1 MGIWG
6 DWETYKSWLVL
17 DQGFSVAEGVPWL
30 FYPTTQNNV
39 LIINTELP
47 EELYHERYIEIVRTR
62 RKIPKGLYTI
72 HDMTLKLDTQTGL
85 AKMDAWVEASGAGLL
100 IIDNLYRAMQNDI
113 NTNQGVNALLDNLSY
128 LIQKYRVAITLVH
141 HSRKV
146 AYDLR
151 RNMVVRQGAEDMG
164 GNKYLANRMN
174 TIIELRKVTVPNAD
188 KAILFIPEKA
198 TFERT
203 PIVPLTLSITDT
215 QFFPVLQG
223 IEDNN

>member
-6 DWETYKSWLVL
+6 DWETHKSWLVL
-17 DQGFSVAEGVPWL
+17 DQGFSVAEGIPWIM
-30 FYPTTQNNV
+30 YPTTQGNA

-47 EELYHERYIEIVRTR
+47 EELYHERYIEVVRTR
-62 RKIPKGLYTI
+62 KKIPKGLYTI

-85 AKMDAWVEASGAGLL
+85 AKMDAWVEESQASLL
-100 IIDNLYRAMQNDI
+100 IIDNLYRAMQSDI

-128 LIQKYRVAITLVH
+128 LIQKHRVAITLVH
-141 HSRKV
+141 HSRKT

-151 RNMVVRQGAEDMG
+151 RNMVIRQGAEDMG

-174 TIIELRKVTVPNAD
+174 TIIELRKVTTPYAD

-203 PIVPLTLSITDT
+203 PIVPLALGVTDT
-215 QFFPVLQG
+215 QFFPTILDIGSNQ
-223 IEDNN
+223 